1 MREVLLK
8 ARKGNSRV
16 DKGALDDDKFRILR
30 DFTRNSVGILDEP
43 DLEVNAPLVHQFLQ
57 ITMEEYGITHVAFQE
72 IVEQQPHCD
81 PGARNATPKRNARS
95 CHVLVTLLGPHY
107 FLLTTSPKIPT
118 MKDRYREWSG
128 GGCAAVKVKPK
139 DCHDIL
145 LIARQGQTAFQAI
158 HNTLLAGIVNCDES
172 KQCIA
177 AHAGAPLDL
186 AGIPLGSTCTP
197 LGSEVTDVGW
207 VSSQE
212 LVQFQQDRNREFRKP
227 GGPGIDTS
235 VTMICNYYGT
245 RSESA
250 VAFDNAAERVLQTY
264 DGDLVWMHRL
274 MFGRLDTCVTL
285 FLTRNCWSVV
295 NFAT

>member
-1 MREVLLK
+1 MREGLLK

-177 AHAGAPLDL
+177 VHAGAPLDL
-186 AGIPLGSTCTP
+186 AGIPLGLTCTP

-212 LVQFQQDRNREFRKP
+212 LVQFQQP
-227 GGPGIDTS
+227 AGS
-235 VTMICNYYGT
+235 
-245 RSESA
+245 
-250 VAFDNAAERVLQTY
+250 
-264 DGDLVWMHRL
+264 
-274 MFGRLDTCVTL
+274 
-285 FLTRNCWSVV
+285 
-295 NFAT
+295 